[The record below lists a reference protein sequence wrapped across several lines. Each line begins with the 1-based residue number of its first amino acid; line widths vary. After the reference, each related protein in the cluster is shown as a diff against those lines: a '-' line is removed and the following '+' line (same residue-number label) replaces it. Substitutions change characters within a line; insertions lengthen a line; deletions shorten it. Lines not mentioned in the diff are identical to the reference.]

1 MFKFTGRRPQ
11 QLGVAGGKFSA
22 PASAKPNWVSSQTDP
37 ADRKHHVEPLAFA
50 TAPDRA
56 MEKLKRILQSLP
68 RVSIVEARGDYLY
81 AEFSSALMGY
91 VDDVEFYCDGKA
103 IQLRSSSRL
112 GYSDLGA
119 NRKRVDSLRAAYS
132 T

>member
-1 MFKFTGRRPQ
+1 
-11 QLGVAGGKFSA
+11 
-22 PASAKPNWVSSQTDP
+22 
-37 ADRKHHVEPLAFA
+37 
-50 TAPDRA
+50 
-56 MEKLKRILQSLP
+56 
-68 RVSIVEARGDYLY
+68 
-81 AEFSSALMGY
+81 SALMGY